1 MKIFGRQMDY
11 TGKSVFMDQ
20 FLNALYFLSLSPT
33 GKKLINTL
41 LGRKNIIIKY
51 GEICHIHRKQNKS
64 RSKTASYNPLFNY
77 WEQSVRAHENY

>member
-1 MKIFGRQMDY
+1 MKIFGRLMDY

-41 LGRKNIIIKY
+41 LGREKI
-51 GEICHIHRKQNKS
+51 
-64 RSKTASYNPLFNY
+64 
-77 WEQSVRAHENY
+77 